1 MDSSGG
7 DSVEWSEVLTWR
19 CNDDDGGAKASVLG
33 ARWERARVRIM
44 KLRELI
50 AIMVTRRV
58 RSECRLGI
66 STISTSAWELMMMML
81 KERILW

>member
-7 DSVEWSEVLTWR
+7 DSVEWSEVFTWR

-33 ARWERARVRIM
+33 ARWERARVSMM

-58 RSECRLGI
+58 DRNAGKKYPQYKRL
-66 STISTSAWELMMMML
+66 WE
-81 KERILW
+81 R